1 MQKMTIVFP
10 GSFMNYREIDPD
22 MYEEYLAV
30 METGLFDILLFN
42 FDEWLAGDKF
52 RITGTENSPSKAI
65 YRGWMLKPEKYDELY
80 KTLHDRGVQSI
91 VFIIANEE
99 NDRETIMSN

>member
-1 MQKMTIVFP
+1 
-10 GSFMNYREIDPD
+10 
-22 MYEEYLAV
+22 

>member
-65 YRGWMLKPEKYDELY
+65 YRGWMLIE
-80 KTLHDRGVQSI
+80 THTCFQM
-91 VFIIANEE
+91 FIRKLEMTQ
-99 NDRETIMSN
+99 RK